1 MKSLFK
7 AFGYIAILLSSV
19 FVSTLSFADTQ
30 TAPVTETE
38 TLFTQELD
46 QATLLD
52 QATMA
57 VLVKENTRCIR
68 CHQKERL
75 LKQIKPITSVG
86 KHKSE
91 ANLDNCTACHGNKGD
106 HPIDNQVIISHVPTD
121 YMTIETQNEQC
132 MDCHKADELAEK
144 EWTHDVHEKDVNCSS
159 CHSLH
164 QEIDPIIN
172 AEKSFRVKLCVD
184 CHRDPQAKKKLIMKE
199 GN

>member
-7 AFGYIAILLSSV
+7 AFGYTVILLSSV
-19 FVSTLSFADTQ
+19 FVSSLSFAGKQ
-30 TAPVTETE
+30 TAPAPTTETE
-38 TLFTQELD
+38 TLFTQDLD
-46 QATLLD
+46 QETL
-52 QATMA
+52 A
-57 VLVKENTRCIR
+57 VLVKENARCIR

-91 ANLDNCTACHGNKGD
+91 AVLDNCTACHGNKGD
-106 HPIDNQVIISHVPTD
+106 HPTDNQVIINHVPAD
-121 YMTIETQNEQC
+121 YMTIETQNAQC

-144 EWTHDVHEKDVNCSS
+144 EWTHDVHEKDVNCAS

-184 CHRDPQAKKKLIMKE
+184 CHRDSQVKTNSIIKE
-199 GN
+199 TN